1 MKVIISGGGTGGHIF
16 PAIAIAKCLQR
27 RNKNCE
33 VLFVGAEGKMEM
45 QKVPQAGFKIIGLKI
60 AGFQRKKL
68 WKNITLPFKMLSSY
82 LNARKIIKSF
92 APDVVVGVGGYASWA
107 TLGQAQKM
115 GIPTLLQE
123 QNSFAGKSNKIL
135 AAKAEKICVAYDGM
149 ERFFPANKIIKTGN
163 PVRKNICDIQDK
175 MNELKSK
182 GLKTYSLTE
191 TKPTILVVG
200 GSLGARTINESIE
213 NNLDYF
219 INNDIQLIWQT
230 GKFYYDNIIARTK
243 EKIEHCNN
251 IKITEFIQD
260 MDLAYAVADI
270 IVSRAGAL
278 AISELCIV
286 GKPVILIPSPNV
298 AEDHQRKNAEALVN
312 KNAALMILDGE
323 LESKLTST
331 LDNIINNKE
340 LQENLRKNIL
350 TLARIDA
357 DDKIVEQIEGIAR
370 KR

>member
-33 VLFVGAEGKMEM
+33 ILFVGAEGKMEM
-45 QKVPQAGFKIIGLKI
+45 QKVPQAGFEIVGLKI

-68 WKNITLPFKMLSSY
+68 WKNITLPFKMLSSF
-82 LNARKIIKSF
+82 LKAKKIIKSF

-107 TLGQAQKM
+107 TLGQAQKI

-135 AAKAEKICVAYDGM
+135 ASKAERICVAYDEM
-149 ERFFPANKIIKTGN
+149 ERFFPVNKIVKTGN
-163 PVRKNICDIQDK
+163 PVRKNIGDIQNK
-175 MNELKSK
+175 IKELKFK
-182 GLKTYSLTE
+182 GSEYYSFVE
-191 TKPTILVVG
+191 NRPTVLVVG
-200 GSLGARTINESIE
+200 GSLGAKSINKSIE
-213 NNLDYF
+213 NNLEYF

-230 GKFYYDNIIARTK
+230 GKFYYNDIIARTK
-243 EKIEHCNN
+243 EKIKHCHN
-251 IKITEFIQD
+251 IRITEFIQD
-260 MDLAYAVADI
+260 MDLAYAVADV

-312 KNAALMILDGE
+312 KQAALMILDEE
-323 LESKLTST
+323 LENKLTST
-331 LDNIINNKE
+331 LDKVIKNKE
-340 LQENLRKNIL
+340 LQESLGKNIL
-350 TLARIDA
+350 TLAKIDA
-357 DDKIVEQIEGIAR
+357 DEKIVEQIEKIAR